1 MTSEPELVEAAQS
14 VRKNAYAP
22 YSGYLVGAAL
32 RDEQG
37 RVFIGCNVENISYGG
52 CICAE
57 RHALG
62 AMVAAGG
69 KEIKELV
76 VATIDGGVP
85 CGICLQSIAEFA
97 ESDLPIVLAGS
108 IGTRHTTLGALLP
121 QGFKSDAVARAV

>member
-1 MTSEPELVEAAQS
+1 MTFDPALIDAAQS

-37 RVFIGCNVENISYGG
+37 RVFVGCNVENISYGG

-57 RHALG
+57 RHAIG
-62 AMVAAGG
+62 AMIAAGG
-69 KEIKELV
+69 KTIETLV
-76 VATIDGGVP
+76 VATVDGGTP

-97 ESDLPIVLAGS
+97 EGDLPICLVGESGERLL
-108 IGTRHTTLGALLP
+108 TLGDLLP
-121 QGFKSDAVARAV
+121 QGFKSEAVARAV

>member
-1 MTSEPELVEAAQS
+1 MNTVSDLIRAALE
-14 VRKNAYAP
+14 VRNNAYAP

-32 RDEQG
+32 NDGEG

-57 RHALG
+57 RHAIG

-69 KEIKELV
+69 KRIHALA

-97 ESDLPIVLAGS
+97 DPDLPIYLAGS
-108 IGTRHTTLGALLP
+108 LGTREVTLGELLP
-121 QGFKSDAVARAV
+121 QGFKSDAVARA